1 MSNIVVDT
9 DTYFSMILGL
19 TRLSPVTVFSGA
31 LLIFARIVP
40 LLILVPFLGAKTV
53 PRVARLLFAG
63 CLTIIFLPNIVI
75 HLRQDIVMSMFFIG
89 LMLKEAVIGLI
100 LGYLASIPFFIAQ
113 SSGSLIDH
121 IRGSSSLQVTDPTTQ
136 TQTGPV
142 GILYNYVLIAVF
154 FTIGGPFVF
163 FDALSTSF
171 TIIPVDHLINPTF
184 FNLKLPFWQMIVGL
198 VNQVL
203 TIAIQLG
210 APSIIGI
217 LMAEMFLGIANR
229 LAPQVQIVFLGISLK
244 SWVGLGLLA
253 GAWYF
258 IMNQLG
264 KDSLEWMKMIERTMQ
279 QLSPPGG

>member
-253 GAWYF
+253 AAWYF

>member
-9 DTYFSMILGL
+9 DTYLSMILSL
-19 TRLSPVTVFSGA
+19 TKLSPVTIFSGI
-31 LLIFARIVP
+31 LLIFARVVP

-63 CLTIIFLPNIVI
+63 CLTIILLPNIIV
-75 HLRQDIVMSMFFIG
+75 HMKQDIIISMFFVG
-89 LMLKEAVIGLI
+89 LMIKEAAIGFI
-100 LGYLASIPFFIAQ
+100 LGFLAAIPFIIAQ

-121 IRGSSSLQVTDPTTQ
+121 IRGSSSLQITDPTTQ

-154 FTIGGPFVF
+154 FAIGGPFLF
-163 FDALSTSF
+163 FDALSSSF

-184 FNLKLPFWQMIVGL
+184 FNIKLPFWQMAIGL
-198 VNQVL
+198 INQIL

-244 SWVGLGLLA
+244 SWVGLGVLA
-253 GAWYF
+253 AAWYF
-258 IMNQLG
+258 IINQLG
-264 KDSLEWMKMIERTMQ
+264 KESLEWMKMIERTIQ
-279 QLSPPGG
+279 QMSPPGG

>member
-19 TRLSPVTVFSGA
+19 TKLSPVTVFSGA
-31 LLIFARIVP
+31 LLIFARMVP
-40 LLILVPFLGAKTV
+40 LLVLVPFLGAKTV

-63 CLTIIFLPNIVI
+63 CLTIIFLPNIVV

-89 LMLKEAVIGLI
+89 LMLKEVVIGFI
-100 LGYLASIPFFIAQ
+100 LGFLASIPFFIAQ

-253 GAWYF
+253 AAWYF

>member
-19 TRLSPVTVFSGA
+19 TKLSPVTVFSGA
-31 LLIFARIVP
+31 LLIFARMVP
-40 LLILVPFLGAKTV
+40 LLVLVPFLGAKTV

-63 CLTIIFLPNIVI
+63 CLTIIFLPNIVV

-89 LMLKEAVIGLI
+89 LMLKEVVIGFI
-100 LGYLASIPFFIAQ
+100 LGFLASIPFFIAQ

-171 TIIPVDHLINPTF
+171 TIIPVDHLINPSF
-184 FNLKLPFWQMIVGL
+184 FNIKLPFWQMSVGL
-198 VNQVL
+198 INQVL

-253 GAWYF
+253 AAWYF